1 AQDLRPAGVHE
12 RIDAGPALAGP
23 GGGVVAMADRP
34 PLRLILASA
43 SLGRR
48 ELLKQAGYA
57 FEVQPSHVEEPTGEG
72 VRDIRAFVQQVAWLK
87 AAAVAQ
93 RVDTGIVLAADSVG
107 WIHGQVLGKPADR
120 DDARRILRM
129 LRGTE
134 HELWTGVILWR
145 CPDDVQLAWQEAS
158 RVAFRALGDEE
169 IESYLD
175 TRLWEGCSGAYAV
188 QGPDDPYVRVV
199 QGTVSNVVGLPMETL
214 ARVLPLLEG

>member
-1 AQDLRPAGVHE
+1 
-12 RIDAGPALAGP
+12 
-23 GGGVVAMADRP
+23 MADRQ

-57 FEVQPSHVEEPTGEG
+57 FEVQPSQVDEPGG
-72 VRDIRAFVQQVAWLK
+72 AGIRDIRTFVQQVAWLK

-93 RVDTGIVLAADSVG
+93 RVASGIVLAADSVG
-107 WIHGQVLGKPADR
+107 WIQGEVIGKPADR
-120 DDARRILRM
+120 DDARRILRL

-134 HELWTGVILWR
+134 HELWTGAILWR
-145 CPDDVQLAWQEAS
+145 RPDNVQLAWQEVS
-158 RVAFRALGDEE
+158 RVAFRALSDQE
-169 IESYLD
+169 IETYLN

-199 QGTVSNVVGLPMETL
+199 EGTVSNVVGLPVETL
-214 ARVLPLLEG
+214 GRLLPLLA